1 MIIQSCDVIKLFAR
15 EFERIL
21 VSSQV
26 FVHNGL
32 AIRSVAH
39 KLADI
44 AGRICQVA
52 GATEVVGMEE
62 EPVALVGVVA
72 LEAVAGFHI
81 THIVALELDWRARH
95 VARRVE
101 THCGR
106 PAAWHVVVAQ
116 RYVRQGHTRLVR
128 VGVAAFLRWH
138 TRRYAVLT
146 VVLLHALLHLH
157 QTLLVVFLASGQVEA
172 VHAVHVVEVTT
183 AHLAGYALRTG
194 IVMLG
199 EAVVGDN
206 QVWRNVQSVVVGVVC
221 RWQRQSP

>member
-15 EFERIL
+15 ELERIL
-21 VSSQV
+21 VSGQV
-26 FVHNGL
+26 FIHNGL

-72 LEAVAGFHI
+72 LKTVAGTRVAH
-81 THIVALELDWRARH
+81 VLALELDGRARH
-95 VARRVE
+95 VTRRVE
-101 THCGR
+101 LHVGR

-116 RYVRQGHTRLVR
+116 RYVRQGDARDVR
-128 VGVAAFLRWH
+128 VGIAAFLRWH

-157 QTLLVVFLASGQVEA
+157 QALLVVFLARCQVEA
-172 VHAVHVVEVTT
+172 VHTIHVVELAT
-183 AHLAGYALRTG
+183 AQLAGYALGAG
-194 IVMLG
+194 IVVFG
-199 EAVVGDN
+199 EAGICTALVPLLHNIGRYVF
-206 QVWRNVQSVVVGVVC
+206 VHC
-221 RWQRQSP
+221 RIIR